1 MVRQSNGSAGASI
14 QCECPQ
20 GVEPCRSISALRTA
34 LTVATP
40 SLPRDP
46 AKVPSPSH
54 LRTLLIVA
62 KPAADSRLP
71 RTRGRWRAWLGLA
84 GTSEPRAG
92 EAHQRA
98 PRQFPGGRA
107 GLRAGRKSV
116 FPAILGAIPRPSPA
130 LPDARPSPRPWH
142 AWSPAG
148 QGAAWAVRASGFP
161 AILAPEPIMT
171 LARGYIGRSHRSE
184 LPAARRDPASLDP
197 SY

>member
-62 KPAADSRLP
+62 KPAADSRP
-71 RTRGRWRAWLGLA
+71 ASHPWAWRAWLV
-84 GTSEPRAG
+84 SPVHRSREPERRAS
-92 EAHQRA
+92 
-98 PRQFPGGRA
+98 
-107 GLRAGRKSV
+107 GLRGGSRAVEMAYGL
-116 FPAILGAIPRPSPA
+116 PANRLFRRSSARSGEPSPA
-130 LPDARPSPRPWH
+130 LPDARPSPRPCGTRGRRPVEE
-142 AWSPAG
+142 ARRSPVA
-148 QGAAWAVRASGFP
+148 ASGRAGASRRRP
-161 AILAPEPIMT
+161 SPETPSRET
-171 LARGYIGRSHRSE
+171 AST
-184 LPAARRDPASLDP
+184 RDPASLDP

>member
-1 MVRQSNGSAGASI
+1 MPERVDLRRLA
-14 QCECPQ
+14 
-20 GVEPCRSISALRTA
+20 VVWRTA
-34 LTVATP
+34 GVGATSP
-40 SLPRDP
+40 LPRDP
-46 AKVPSPSH
+46 AKVSSPSH

-62 KPAADSRLP
+62 KPAADSACLAP
-71 RTRGRWRAWLGLA
+71 VGVACVVGLA
-84 GTSEPRAG
+84 GASEPRAG
-92 EAHQRA
+92 EARQRA
-98 PRQFPGGRA
+98 PRRFPGGRA

-184 LPAARRDPASLDP
+184 LPAARRDPPTAILDKAP
-197 SY
+197 